1 MNQQITEAVQTAYIY
16 STVKQ
21 FCERHPA
28 FTAGGV
34 RHCIFNEDSNGLTES
49 GAIVRIG
56 RKVLINEPK
65 WFGWIES
72 QNGGY

>member
-1 MNQQITEAVQTAYIY
+1 MNQQQTEAAQTAIIY

-21 FCERHPA
+21 FCERHQA
-28 FTAGGV
+28 FTAGGI
-34 RHCIFNEDSNGLTES
+34 RHCIFNEHNNGLSKS

-65 WFGWIES
+65 FFSWVE
-72 QNGGY
+72 GGAK